1 MSERDSFIN
10 DSFGAK
16 DDTQFFGKVP
26 KPLEL
31 AFIGVALGAPVQ
43 YRREKTTGL
52 DQVCML
58 VPNRAGFQPVMV
70 TFGKEDSVGKGS
82 YEAICHQ
89 LNLKEII
96 MVNNVD
102 MECTKILTQAFF
114 RNTGYGLRKGN
125 GYQVTILQPK
135 FDELD
140 KRVQD
145 IYPEHFQAYSKAKMA
160 YLNEFNKMFASEEK
174 KNKESKTQQEGR
186 EL

>member
-10 DSFGAK
+10 DSFGGK
-16 DDTQFFGKVP
+16 ENVQFFGKVP

-58 VPNRAGFQPVMV
+58 VPNRSGFQPVMV

-89 LNLKEII
+89 LNLEDL
-96 MVNNVD
+96 MSL
-102 MECTKILTQAFF
+102 TK
-114 RNTGYGLRKGN
+114 RR
-125 GYQVTILQPK
+125 
-135 FDELD
+135 
-140 KRVQD
+140 
-145 IYPEHFQAYSKAKMA
+145 
-160 YLNEFNKMFASEEK
+160 
-174 KNKESKTQQEGR
+174 
-186 EL
+186 